1 MSKRWFLF
9 KDDENFPD
17 DKIWIPI
24 KHLGE
29 PEVHDL
35 FPEDI
40 SKERGGDIETNEGQ
54 GDD

>member
-1 MSKRWFLF
+1 MSKRWFF

-24 KHLGE
+24 KHHGE
-29 PEVHDL
+29 LEVHDL

-40 SKERGGDIETNEGQ
+40 SKEWGEDIETNEGE